1 MASALGALVVLLL
14 PLQNTLPLRI
24 LTPAGQEFFLSWTW
38 LLIPLLLKLLE
49 EEIPDYAHVNPHSL
63 SSGAGTG
70 LSENMRPGRDCVE
83 VLIMPQRKEPELV
96 LDAELGIHGGSMN
109 GWEPPSP
116 RFLCTFNRA
125 KNLCWAVC
133 VHVSVYWE
141 ECLFQS

>member
-1 MASALGALVVLLL
+1 MKDTT
-14 PLQNTLPLRI
+14 NC
-24 LTPAGQEFFLSWTW
+24 
-38 LLIPLLLKLLE
+38 
-49 EEIPDYAHVNPHSL
+49 AHVNPHSL

-83 VLIMPQRKEPELV
+83 VLIMPQRKKPELV
-96 LDAELGIHGGSMN
+96 LDAELGIHGSSMN

-141 ECLFQS
+141 EGLFQS